1 LLQFLIGLPHS
12 IRDGFYECTFYLLA
26 YTDGLAVSGDGRA
39 TISIPAESDDNSG
52 LDPVIAIHVGKSMY
66 SASCRSSE
74 HLAVYRGGNIL
85 EEF

>member
-1 LLQFLIGLPHS
+1 MLQFLIGLKNS
-12 IRDGFYECTFYLLA
+12 IRDAFYECTFYLLA
-26 YTDGLAVSGDGRA
+26 YTDGLAVCGDGRA